1 MANHDVKSV
10 DVGALV
16 IANDLLTGRTVY
28 LTESGEWTERV
39 DNAWQV
45 PDDQSAERAMKYA
58 KSAEDENL
66 IVGAYLVATERSG
79 RALHI
84 REQLRVSGPSVNFAP
99 AVDVEN
105 RVGFEPA
112 TLTQAIPSVNAS
124 VVKSSAVKSSAVKS
138 SAVKSSAVNKSV

>member
-10 DVGALV
+10 DVSALV
-16 IANDLLTGRTVY
+16 IANDLLSGRTVY

-45 PDDQSAERAMKYA
+45 PDDQSAQRAMKYA

-66 IVGAYLVATERSG
+66 IVGAYLVATEHSG
-79 RALHI
+79 RAVHI
-84 REQLRVSGPSVNFAP
+84 REQLRVTGPSVDFAP
-99 AVDVEN
+99 AIDVEN

-112 TLTQAIPSVNAS
+112 TLKQSIPSVDTS
-124 VVKSSAVKSSAVKS
+124 VVKSSV
-138 SAVKSSAVNKSV
+138 VNESV